1 MKISLYMW
9 ISLDG
14 YIAKTDYNTDWISD
28 KDFEIFEEK
37 MQEFWCVISGNTTF
51 KEVWV
56 TPWITHIILSSQ
68 QLSSKST
75 NVYFCSSPQQAI
87 IKCRELG
94 FRKVLIIWWGKL
106 NWSFLQENLIDEI
119 IVDIQ
124 PVILWK
130 WIKIFENIE
139 KFVELDFI
147 SHTPLEE
154 WLNIL
159 RYKVKK

>member
-1 MKISLYMW
+1 MA
-9 ISLDG
+9 ISLDW

-37 MQEFWCVISGNTTF
+37 MQKFWCVISGNTTF

-56 TPWITHIILSSQ
+56 TSWITHIILSYQ

-87 IKCRELG
+87 IKCRDLG

-119 IVDIQ
+119 IVDVQ

-130 WIKIFENIE
+130 GIKIFENIE
-139 KFVELDFI
+139 KYVELEFI
-147 SHTPLEE
+147 EHSKIN
-154 WLNIL
+154 WGLNIL
-159 RYKVKK
+159 KYTVRK